1 MASPAANSDSTS
13 HPRILRLSEVMRRLG
28 CSRSS
33 VYRLTDAGV
42 LPQAESLDGCHTA
55 GWFEDVVDAVVE
67 SRRPAGKKP
76 AIRVAMTPA
85 NTIQPDKSPET
96 IVNESTSAGCAQI
109 GRRISEAYKPT
120 KPAQDLVPTTL
131 RIMGNVVYY
140 HAPTRRLYMEVGKL
154 ASLGRGSKLGLN
166 DIAELEG

>member
-1 MASPAANSDSTS
+1 MASPPANPDSTS
-13 HPRILRLSEVMRRLG
+13 HPRILRLPEVMRRLG

-67 SRRPAGKKP
+67 SRRPAEKKP
-76 AIRVAMTPA
+76 AIQVAVGSPR
-85 NTIQPDKSPET
+85 TIKPDDPPEIT
-96 IVNESTSAGCAQI
+96 VKESTSARCAQF
-109 GRRISEAYKPT
+109 GPRSSGMDKPT

-140 HAPTRRLYMEVGKL
+140 HVPTRRLFMEVGKL
-154 ASLGRGSKLGLN
+154 ASLGRGSKLGMN
-166 DIAELEG
+166 DIAELED